1 MSAILKRLH
10 FIGICGTAMATLAA
24 MLKARGYAVQGSDHG
39 VYPPMSEFLARERI
53 TVFDGYRAEHITSDL
68 DAVIVGNAISRG
80 NPELET
86 VLDRKIRYQSLPE
99 AVRDHFLWDRRSIVI
114 AGTHGKTTTS
124 SLVAWLLTAGGRD
137 PSFLVGGIAANFDGS
152 YRLGQG
158 REFVIEG
165 DEYDSAFFDK
175 TAKFLKYLPDV
186 AVVGNLEYDHA
197 DIYPDME
204 SLRTAFRRFLNLVPR
219 TGRTIIGIDSDEAR
233 RLVDGARGEVET
245 FGLAADADWRASEV
259 RPQGD
264 ATVFEVMHRREPLG
278 HFTAPLSGV
287 HNVRNALASLA
298 VGHALG
304 MSPDVLRQ
312 GLAAFKGVRRRL
324 ELRGCER
331 GVWVYD
337 DFAHHPTAIMETMRA
352 VKAAHPA
359 ARVWAVF
366 EPRSATSCRRVFQ
379 DDFVRAFDES
389 GADEIVLA
397 PVFRSSLPEAER
409 LDVTA
414 VVAELTRRGR
424 RARQMPGV
432 EAIVELIA
440 QEARE
445 GDRVVVMSNGAFDG
459 LHDKLL
465 ARLTR

>member
-1 MSAILKRLH
+1 
-10 FIGICGTAMATLAA
+10 
-24 MLKARGYAVQGSDHG
+24 
-39 VYPPMSEFLARERI
+39 
-53 TVFDGYRAEHITSDL
+53 
-68 DAVIVGNAISRG
+68 
-80 NPELET
+80 
-86 VLDRKIRYQSLPE
+86 
-99 AVRDHFLWDRRSIVI
+99 
-114 AGTHGKTTTS
+114 
-124 SLVAWLLTAGGRD
+124 
-137 PSFLVGGIAANFDGS
+137 
-152 YRLGQG
+152 
-158 REFVIEG
+158 
-165 DEYDSAFFDK
+165 
-175 TAKFLKYLPDV
+175 
-186 AVVGNLEYDHA
+186 
-197 DIYPDME
+197 
-204 SLRTAFRRFLNLVPR
+204 
-219 TGRTIIGIDSDEAR
+219 
-233 RLVDGARGEVET
+233 
-245 FGLAADADWRASEV
+245 
-259 RPQGD
+259 
-264 ATVFEVMHRREPLG
+264 
-278 HFTAPLSGV
+278 
-287 HNVRNALASLA
+287 
-298 VGHALG
+298 
-304 MSPDVLRQ
+304 
-312 GLAAFKGVRRRL
+312 
-324 ELRGCER
+324 
-331 GVWVYD
+331 VYD